1 MTSRLALAPVVFTL
15 VALTACQDYNAG
27 MQRSLARADETSA
40 LASLHSIIAAE
51 RAYSLSNGGEY
62 GTFQQLV
69 DAGLLDS
76 RFSSGKPAKDYVIVL
91 NVTPK
96 SESSPEGS
104 YACNADPEQAGE
116 RAGRHFYIDSTSG
129 LIHANDTQPATG
141 ADKALQ

>member
-1 MTSRLALAPVVFTL
+1 MTSRLALAAVVFTL
-15 VALTACQDYNAG
+15 VAVTACQDYNAG
-27 MQRSLARADETSA
+27 LQRSLARADETSA

-51 RAYSLSNGGEY
+51 RTYSLSNGEY

-104 YACNADPEQAGE
+104 YVCNADPEQAGE

-129 LIHANDTQPATG
+129 LIHVNDTQPATG
-141 ADKALQ
+141 ADKTLQ